1 LTQPAKTNSILKLNK
16 FDIKEK
22 MKLTCNLN
30 TFHPYISNC
39 VYQAPLHSH
48 AHPLLTETAFFQ
60 TQHHLE
66 LSRTSLQEIIGEK
79 TVSPLNGAITLL
91 ASIDHVLTNVFT
103 FPMRSLGAEATKSD
117 PVQDETKAGIYSN
130 TPQFDKWIKDLD
142 IRTLPLQEFIELF
155 VVTRNGGE
163 ENRRR
168 IGLLSKT
175 QIDQATDMFG
185 VWVVEDITPQ
195 YKVDRYLKSIN
206 VDNLS
211 EMAFYMT
218 FLHSRN
224 ALVERQRRFR
234 LLSEAQQQAIIK
246 KFSNQGNDDAIE
258 QLKKKPY
265 KKEL

>member
-1 LTQPAKTNSILKLNK
+1 MN
-16 FDIKEK
+16 
-22 MKLTCNLN
+22 LTCNLN
-30 TFHPYISNC
+30 TCHPYISNC
-39 VYQAPLHSH
+39 LYQAATHSH

-66 LSRTSLQEIIGEK
+66 LSRTSLQEIVGEK

-91 ASIDHVLTNVFT
+91 ASIDRVLTNVFT

-117 PVQDETKAGIYSN
+117 PVHHTILSQDETKAGVYSN

-142 IRTLPLQEFIELF
+142 IRTLRLQEFIELF
-155 VVTRNGGE
+155 VVTRNGE
-163 ENRRR
+163 QENRRR
-168 IGLLSKT
+168 IGLLSET
-175 QIDQATDMFG
+175 QVDQAIDIFG
-185 VWVVEDITPQ
+185 VWVVEDIAPQ

-224 ALVERQRRFR
+224 ALIERQRRFR
-234 LLSEAQQQAIIK
+234 LLSETQQQALIK